1 MRSGV
6 DWQPRG
12 TTGGL
17 PPGTDP
23 LCLWI
28 TTVAVVVGLVAGL
41 VSARWDRAEPAG
53 RGGAAGAAGGPP
65 GSARRDGQHAAMPAL
80 RGAAGTGLRLLARSA
95 VACDSVTYQGVEILD
110 WRGPGGASASA
121 LDVWHQHGTG
131 EASESDATG
140 PAWPLGMRR
149 PAPASPLG
157 QSLPSAMDMSAR
169 QVSLLAANYRVTA
182 AGQARVAGR
191 AARIV
196 TVRRPGGGLAARFWL
211 DRATLLPLRRE
222 VYDGS
227 GRLAGTDSFV
237 SLRVGP
243 RAAAGK
249 PAGSARPWRDDLAPA
264 QLAVL
269 RGHGWLL
276 PGPLPEHLALL
287 DARETG
293 GRAPVV
299 HLAYSDGL
307 SLVSVFIQRG
317 HLPTELAGWRQVA
330 VDGHRVYSDDPGDFS
345 VAWSAHGF
353 VYTLIAQAPA
363 STVSQVVAA
372 LPHGDAGRAPGFI
385 DRFRIGARRLL
396 SWLTIPR

>member
-6 DWQPRG
+6 DRQPRRAA
-12 TTGGL
+12 GGL

-41 VSARWDRAEPAG
+41 VSARWDRTEPAG
-53 RGGAAGAAGGPP
+53 RAGVAGGPP
-65 GSARRDGQHAAMPAL
+65 GSARRDGLPAAAPAP
-80 RGAAGTGLRLLARSA
+80 RGAADAGLRLLARSA
-95 VACDSVTYQGVEILD
+95 FACDSVTYQGVEILD
-110 WRGPGGASASA
+110 WRGPGGESASA
-121 LDVWHQHGTG
+121 VDVWHQHGTE
-131 EASESDATG
+131 EASESDATA

-149 PAPASPLG
+149 PALAPPPG
-157 QSLPSAMDMSAR
+157 PSLPSAMDMSAR
-169 QVSLLAANYRVTA
+169 QVSLLAANYLVTA
-182 AGQARVAGR
+182 SGQARVAGR

-196 TVRRPGGGLAARFWL
+196 SVRRPGGGLAARFWL

-237 SLRVGP
+237 SLRTGP

-249 PAGSARPWRDDLAPA
+249 PAGSARPWREDLAPA
-264 QLAVL
+264 QLKVL

-293 GRAPVV
+293 GQAPVV

-317 HLPTELAGWRQVA
+317 HLPAVLAGWRQVA
-330 VDGHRVYSDDPGDFS
+330 MHGHRVYSDDPGDFS

-363 STVSQVVAA
+363 STVGQVVAA
-372 LPHGDAGRAPGFI
+372 LPHGDTDHAPGFLG
-385 DRFRIGARRLL
+385 RLRIGTRRLL
-396 SWLTIPR
+396 SWLTISR